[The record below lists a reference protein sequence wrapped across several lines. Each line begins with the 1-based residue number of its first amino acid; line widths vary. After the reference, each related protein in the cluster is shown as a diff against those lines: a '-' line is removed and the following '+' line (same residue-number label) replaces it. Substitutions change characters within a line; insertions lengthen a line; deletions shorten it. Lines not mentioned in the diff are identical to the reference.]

1 MKEIFFTILGLAIS
15 VALIRFAYDMQTNTF
30 SYSMQYLLSS
40 MPNVK
45 EDFEVVVDAFRAF
58 ADSAEEFSYLVNSDA
73 GTFEWIQEL
82 GNVLLAFLQMIGSV
96 FVAIGLVIV
105 DVLKFIEAV
114 FNLLFAPA
122 VDPIASTRLI
132 VG

>member
-1 MKEIFFTILGLAIS
+1 MKEIFFTILALAIS
-15 VALIRFAYDMQTNTF
+15 VALIRFAYDMQTNSF

-45 EDFEVVVDAFRAF
+45 EDFQVVIDAFRAF
-58 ADSAEEFSYLVNSDA
+58 ADSTEEFSYLVNSGS
-73 GTFEWIQEL
+73 GTSEWFQAL

-105 DVLKFIEAV
+105 DVMGFIEAV
-114 FNLLFAPA
+114 FNLVFAPA